1 MRKMLVLLAV
11 AAVAVVA
18 ATAAFAG
25 GAPGLTA
32 PRVIHVVER
41 PVTDQVIDIGA
52 KGDSPGDQLPFA
64 NPIYDGSNSH
74 RVGSDQGN
82 CVRASASQGR
92 WECMWTTFLRGGQIT
107 VEGPFID
114 SKTNDRAGGHRRHR
128 CVPQRARADAAACP
142 RRRQLRLRVL
152 TAAIRHVPTGSGSL
166 AHVPRILTPWHTQ
179 RANAGRSLRG

>member
-32 PRVIHVVER
+32 PRTIHVVEH

-64 NPIYDGSNSH
+64 NPIFNGANAH

-82 CVRASASQGR
+82 CVRASAVQGR
-92 WECMWTTFLRGGQIT
+92 WECMWTTFLHRGQIT
-107 VEGPFID
+107 VEGPFLD
-114 SKTNDRAGGHRRHR
+114 
-128 CVPQRARADAAACP
+128 ARATTELAITGGTGAFRNA
-142 RRRQLRLRVL
+142 RGQMTLHLRQDGNFDFVFHLQ
-152 TAAIRHVPTGSGSL
+152 P
-166 AHVPRILTPWHTQ
+166 
-179 RANAGRSLRG
+179 